1 MNKNII
7 PYGRQSI
14 DNRDIKN
21 VVNVLKSDFLTS
33 GPIVEKFEKEIK
45 KYCNSKF
52 SVSANSATS
61 ALHIACLAL
70 GLSKGD
76 ILWTTPITF
85 VASANCALYCN
96 AKVDFV
102 DIDSK
107 TFNLSVSN
115 LEKKLISAKKKGK
128 LPKIL
133 IPTHLGG
140 QSCEMDKIKQL
151 SKKYHFSII
160 EDASHALGGKYK
172 MEKVGNSKYSDI
184 TVFSFHPIKSI
195 TTAEGGIAL
204 TNNKNLAVKMKMYR
218 EHGIVRDPKKFKGK
232 IEGPWVYQQQELGY
246 NYRLSDVHAALG
258 IGQLKRLNKFL
269 IKRNQIS
276 LLYKKRLK
284 ELPIRFQENQ
294 VNIYSAKHLFII
306 LVDKKIHL
314 KLFKYLKKKKIL
326 VNIHYI
332 PIFLHPYFKS
342 QNFNIKN
349 YENSMNYY
357 KSAMSL
363 PIHYVL
369 TKKQQLYV
377 ITVIKSFYK
386 NLKIK

>member
-33 GPIVEKFEKEIK
+33 GPIVEKFEKEIR

-85 VASANCALYCN
+85 VSSANCALYCN

-140 QSCEMDKIKQL
+140 QSCEMDKIKDL
-151 SKKYHFSII
+151 SKKYHFNII

-172 MEKVGNSKYSDI
+172 KGKVGNCKYSDI

-218 EHGIVRDPKKFKGK
+218 EHGIVRDSKKFKGK

-276 LLYKKRLK
+276 LLYKIKLK

>member
-7 PYGRQSI
+7 LYGRQSI

-33 GPIVEKFEKEIK
+33 GPTVKKFEKEIR
-45 KYCNSKF
+45 KYSNSKF

-107 TFNLSVSN
+107 TFNLSASS

-133 IPTHLGG
+133 IPTHLAG
-140 QSCEMDKIKQL
+140 QSCEMDKIKYL
-151 SKKYHFSII
+151 SKKYHFKII

-172 MEKVGNSKYSDI
+172 KEKVGNCKYSDI
-184 TVFSFHPIKSI
+184 TIFSFHPIKSI

-204 TNNKNLAVKMKMYR
+204 TNNKYLAEKMKMYR
-218 EHGIVRDPKKFKGK
+218 EHGIVRERKNFKGK
-232 IEGPWVYQQQELGY
+232 IDGPWVYQQQVLGY

-276 LLYKKRLK
+276 LLYKEKLK

-294 VNIYSAKHLFII
+294 ANIYSAKHLFII
-306 LVDKKIHL
+306 LVNKKTHL
-314 KLFKYLKKKKIL
+314 ELFKYLRAKKIL

-342 QNFNIKN
+342 QNFKKENFK
-349 YENSMNYY
+349 NSMNYY
-357 KSAMSL
+357 RSAISL

-369 TKKQQLYV
+369 TRKQQLYV
-377 ITVIKSFYK
+377 ISTIKNFYK
-386 NLKIK
+386 SIRI

>member
-7 PYGRQSI
+7 LYGRQSI

-33 GPIVEKFEKEIK
+33 GPTVKKFEKEIR
-45 KYCNSKF
+45 KYSNSKF

-76 ILWTTPITF
+76 ILWTTQITF

-96 AKVDFV
+96 AKVYFL

-107 TFNLSVSN
+107 TFNLSASS

-133 IPTHLGG
+133 IPTHLAG
-140 QSCEMDKIKQL
+140 QSCEMDKIKYL
-151 SKKYHFSII
+151 SKKYHFKII

-172 MEKVGNSKYSDI
+172 KEKVGNCKYSDI
-184 TVFSFHPIKSI
+184 TIFSFHPIKSI

-204 TNNKNLAVKMKMYR
+204 TNNKYLAEKMKMYR
-218 EHGIVRDPKKFKGK
+218 EHGIVRERKNFKGK
-232 IEGPWVYQQQELGY
+232 IDGPWVYQQQVLGY

-276 LLYKKRLK
+276 LLYKEKLK

-294 VNIYSAKHLFII
+294 ANIYSAKHLFII
-306 LVDKKIHL
+306 LVNKKTHL
-314 KLFKYLKKKKIL
+314 ELFKYLRAKKIL

-342 QNFNIKN
+342 QNFKKENFK
-349 YENSMNYY
+349 NSMNYY
-357 KSAMSL
+357 RSAISL

-369 TKKQQLYV
+369 TRKQQLYV
-377 ITVIKSFYK
+377 ISTIKNFYK
-386 NLKIK
+386 